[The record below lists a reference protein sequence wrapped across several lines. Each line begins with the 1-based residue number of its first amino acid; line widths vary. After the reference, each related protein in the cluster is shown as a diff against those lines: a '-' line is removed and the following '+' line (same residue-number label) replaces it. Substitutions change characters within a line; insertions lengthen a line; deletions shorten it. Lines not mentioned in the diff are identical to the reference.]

1 MPSPP
6 LLPEAFLSPDG
17 FSSAIGL
24 EKDGRAGQEI
34 PEIVSNCPAL
44 RSPVVSRFKNPLPGW
59 RIFPHVADS
68 LFASCEELSPTAQE
82 QQ

>member
-6 LLPEAFLSPDG
+6 LLPEVFLSPDG
-17 FSSAIGL
+17 FSILIGL
-24 EKDGRAGQEI
+24 EKDGRPDQAI

-44 RSPVVSRFKNPLPGW
+44 RSPVVSRFQNPLPGW
-59 RIFPHVADS
+59 RIFPHLADS
-68 LFASCEELSPTAQE
+68 LFASCDGLSPTAQE